1 MTGKLKRVG
10 SPAKVEPIAK
20 TIKADVSRKETNSS
34 KQTPF
39 QRLQHLL
46 ASRQTAGSAGQVVTS
61 VEELQQLLLNQQSLK
76 GVTLKFKLVW
86 ISDHLYRQTKFV
98 RQHFTDAA
106 SPETLE
112 AQLAVRTIWDMDSTD
127 PVLPPPG
134 TIAEIAYFSSM
145 KLFREKQCQACVKLK
160 DISRKGAQP

>member
-1 MTGKLKRVG
+1 MTGKLMRVG

-46 ASRQTAGSAGQVVTS
+46 ASRQTACSAGQVVTS

-112 AQLAVRTIWDMDSTD
+112 AQLA
-127 PVLPPPG
+127 
-134 TIAEIAYFSSM
+134 
-145 KLFREKQCQACVKLK
+145 LFRDKQCQASVKLK
-160 DISRKGAQP
+160 DISWKGAQP

>member
-46 ASRQTAGSAGQVVTS
+46 ACRQTAGSAGQVVTS

-76 GVTLKFKLVW
+76 GVTLKFKSSTCGKEYDENREDIDAVL
-86 ISDHLYRQTKFV
+86 
-98 RQHFTDAA
+98 FTAA
-106 SPETLE
+106 
-112 AQLAVRTIWDMDSTD
+112 IWDMDSTD
-127 PVLPPPG
+127 PVLPPLG